1 MDVVGGVAAT
11 GASMSVDVMGQAGVG
26 HQGYYDTTPPRRA
39 GKPYPQRTRI
49 GHGYDQGSGVAND
62 PAHVADADEA
72 AAVAED
78 GAFLA

>member
-49 GHGYDQGSGVAND
+49 GHG
-62 PAHVADADEA
+62 
-72 AAVAED
+72 
-78 GAFLA
+78 